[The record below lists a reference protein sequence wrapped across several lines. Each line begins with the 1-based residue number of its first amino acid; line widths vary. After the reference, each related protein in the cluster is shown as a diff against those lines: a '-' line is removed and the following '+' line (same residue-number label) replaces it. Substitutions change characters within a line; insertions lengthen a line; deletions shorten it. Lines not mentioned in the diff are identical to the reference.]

1 MTKYERLLH
10 FHAQPLLGLTER
22 VEGIGYLTSGFIF
35 VRHYI
40 AGVTDRRLILAQITM
55 GFFELKAIFLGLSE
69 LSFQSFESLDVIQF
83 LNLRNITIRLKSGE
97 QYRYRLNARSRVV
110 SDHHHFLETLTDRCH
125 QYISTDR

>member
-40 AGVTDRRLILAQITM
+40 AGVTDRRLILVQVNM
-55 GFFELKAIFLGLSE
+55 GFFELKAIFLRLQDI
-69 LSFQSFESLDVIQF
+69 SFQSFESLGILQF
-83 LNLRNITIRLKSGE
+83 LSLKSISLQLKSGE
-97 QYRYRLNARSRVV
+97 RYRYRLNERSRVV
-110 SDHHHFLETLTDRCH
+110 SDQHHFLETLTDRCH